1 MGNVET
7 SSLPNDSMRTLVKQI
22 EIFSCKLT
30 VYFNCMYLSIYT
42 RELLGC
48 LLGISPSE
56 RNPCRGG
63 GGATS
68 TNVKK
73 ESKREEAKKSA
84 MADATKA
91 TTHFVT

>member
-63 GGATS
+63 GGGQQVPT
-68 TNVKK
+68 
-73 ESKREEAKKSA
+73 
-84 MADATKA
+84 
-91 TTHFVT
+91 